1 MMDSRFAVKI
11 KHLMDNPMESKG
23 YMPQSNIGWNSS
35 TTHMD
40 RNSDFGQERFQGPE
54 RLTIRPREYNGETN
68 WEDYFKY
75 FERVCKLN
83 RWQDEKL
90 DYLWVSLVGPAL
102 EYAGCL
108 SVDRT
113 SDYASLCS
121 SMERRFDAYQRV
133 PSYTHWSHTEMRRK
147 FSCIRSRY
155 TSLGETGLS
164 YSSNRNNLANCNREI
179 C

>member
-1 MMDSRFAVKI
+1 MDSRFAVKI
-11 KHLMDNPMESKG
+11 EHLMDNPMESKG

-40 RNSDFGQERFQGPE
+40 RNSDFGQERFQGHE

-102 EYAGCL
+102 EYADLKVMYVHDLLKIVGN
-108 SVDRT
+108 SVSNVQIAFIS
-113 SDYASLCS
+113 SDLLRYSLFGITCFGS
-121 SMERRFDAYQRV
+121 F
-133 PSYTHWSHTEMRRK
+133 
-147 FSCIRSRY
+147 RY
-155 TSLGETGLS
+155 LT
-164 YSSNRNNLANCNREI
+164 LACKYI
-179 C
+179 